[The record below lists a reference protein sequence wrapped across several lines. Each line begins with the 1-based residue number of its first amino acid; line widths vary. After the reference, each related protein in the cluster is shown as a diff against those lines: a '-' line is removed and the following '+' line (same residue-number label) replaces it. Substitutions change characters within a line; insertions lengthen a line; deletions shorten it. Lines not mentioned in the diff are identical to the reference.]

1 MTPVP
6 DSMTLARLHK
16 VLQIVMGWTDSHL
29 HEFQI
34 DGTRYGVPDPDF
46 DEGEPLLSEKGVT
59 LDAALSP
66 SVTRF
71 LYCYDFGDDW
81 EHDVRVERAHAL
93 AVDEPRLL
101 CLAGANAC
109 PPEDVGGPHG
119 YTEFLR
125 AIRDPKHKEHKDH
138 LAWIG
143 GVFDPKGFDLQTV
156 NQRLRRLKV

>member
-1 MTPVP
+1 MLSAPQHLQGQPVV
-6 DSMTLARLHK
+6 DYRNRSSAIGERHHRLTSR
-16 VLQIVMGWTDSHL
+16 VG
-29 HEFQI
+29 
-34 DGTRYGVPDPDF
+34 
-46 DEGEPLLSEKGVT
+46 LSEQAVR
-59 LDAALSP
+59 L
-66 SVTRF
+66 TRI
-71 LYCYDFGDDW
+71 YCESCSRNW